1 MTDTPEAVSLDPRIH
16 PWRADLAA
24 AHLKGSVT
32 AERFVEGVP
41 CQIRTGFAALTET
54 PDFDGRQSSQLLFG
68 EVFTV
73 YEERDGW
80 VWGQNGTDGYVGY
93 LRLEALDAEVRTP
106 THTVT
111 ALRSYVY
118 PEPDLKT
125 PPLDLL
131 SLESRLSVTGQSGGG
146 RGQQAG
152 WLELATGGWIF
163 AGHAAALPAPPADP
177 VDTALRL
184 LGTPYLWGGRTSL
197 GLDCSALVQ
206 LALAAAGLPCPR
218 DSDMQ
223 AASVGTLVSPDGRGH
238 AFHRGDLVF
247 FPGHVGIMADAD
259 DLIHANAFHME
270 AVREPLAAVLARAG
284 DKGITAVRRL

>member
-1 MTDTPEAVSLDPRIH
+1 MTDTPPAVSPDPRIH
-16 PWRADLAA
+16 PWRPDLAA
-24 AHLKGSVT
+24 AHLKGRVT

-54 PDFDGRQSSQLLFG
+54 PDFDARQSSQLLFG

-131 SLESRLSVTGQSGGG
+131 SLGSQLSVTGQSGGG
-146 RGQQAG
+146 QQGG

-163 AGHAAALPAPPADP
+163 AGHASPLSAPPADP
-177 VDTALRL
+177 VDTALRF

-206 LALAAAGLPCPR
+206 LALATAGLPCPR
-218 DSDMQ
+218 DSDLQ
-223 AASVGTLVSPDGRGH
+223 AASVGALVSADGHGH
-238 AFHRGDLVF
+238 AFRRGDLVF

-270 AVREPLAAVLARAG
+270 GVRESLAAVLARAG